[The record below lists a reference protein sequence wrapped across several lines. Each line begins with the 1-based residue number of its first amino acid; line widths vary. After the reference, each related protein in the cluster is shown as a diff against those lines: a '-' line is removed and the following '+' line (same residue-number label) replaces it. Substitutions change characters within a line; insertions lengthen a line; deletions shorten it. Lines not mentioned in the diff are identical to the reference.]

1 MAGPTDDE
9 PQQRFFTSQRT
20 RLSYWDWGN
29 PLSSTGG
36 DAPPLI
42 FVHGGG
48 DESRSWD
55 RLARAFRDEF
65 HVLALDVRGHGDS
78 EWNPGSQYAIP
89 DVMLDVV
96 RLAEITG
103 QPARIVGHS
112 YGASTCLIAAGTFPE
127 RFAGVVAI
135 EGTHTMNPP
144 DLQDEGM
151 GPAFL
156 RRWADSARA
165 LEAREE
171 RGANVYP
178 SREAMVERMRER
190 QPHQPEDW
198 VRHLVEH
205 GSRPVEDGYA
215 WKFDPWQRHRTSM
228 EIRQHELERFWA
240 NIACPVLLLF
250 APPSLRQGR
259 AFQRHDAARY
269 FPNAR
274 GVTVEDTGHHIQ
286 HEQTARTIEEMRKF
300 FAETKDYTP
309 PSMREGAGVTPRVRQ
324 S

>member
-1 MAGPTDDE
+1 MSDE
-9 PQQRFFTSQRT
+9 PTQKWFTSQRT

-29 PLSSTGG
+29 E

-42 FVHGGG
+42 FVHGGS

-65 HVLALDVRGHGDS
+65 HVLSLDVRGHGDS

-96 RLAEITG
+96 RLAELTG
-103 QPARIVGHS
+103 QPVRIVGHS

-144 DLQDEGM
+144 DFQEEGM
-151 GPAFL
+151 GPKFL
-156 RRWADSARA
+156 RRWADTVRD
-165 LEAREE
+165 LEAVENEGPRVYPTREE
-171 RGANVYP
+171 
-178 SREAMVERMRER
+178 MVQRMARSNPR
-190 QPHQPEDW
+190 QPEEW

-205 GSRPVEDGYA
+205 GSRPVDGGFT
-215 WKFDPWQRHRTSM
+215 WKFDPWQRMRTSM
-228 EIRQHELERFWA
+228 EIRKDELERFWA

-250 APPSLRQGR
+250 APPARGSGR
-259 AFQRHDAARY
+259 AVQRHDAARL

-274 GVTVEDTGHHIQ
+274 GVTIDDTGHPIQ
-286 HEQTARTIEEMRKF
+286 HDQPDRTIEEMRKF
-300 FAETKDYTP
+300 FADTKDYVP
-309 PSMREGAGVTPRVRQ
+309 PAVPQEDEARPRVRRP
-324 S
+324 